1 MKGKKEEEKLRQ
13 KHFDSALPEQEHVPV
28 AQVFA
33 ATTFVSMV
41 FFFISNSVL
50 PSSSFKPHLLQ
61 PCLLRGGLN
70 GEHYSGRIDNIL
82 VIWLDNVA
90 ATEL

>member
-1 MKGKKEEEKLRQ
+1 MKEKKEEKPSQ
-13 KHFDSALPEQEHVPV
+13 KHLTQPCPNKNTYLS

-33 ATTFVSMV
+33 ATTFVSMI

-50 PSSSFKPHLLQ
+50 PSSSFKPHFLQ

-70 GEHYSGRIDNIL
+70 GEQYSGRIDHIL
-82 VIWLDNVA
+82 VIWLDNVVT
-90 ATEL
+90 TEL

>member
-1 MKGKKEEEKLRQ
+1 MQLQTAVRRRSFEKALHFSSCKNLNEEKRKEEEKLRQ

-50 PSSSFKPHLLQ
+50 PS
-61 PCLLRGGLN
+61 
-70 GEHYSGRIDNIL
+70 
-82 VIWLDNVA
+82 
-90 ATEL
+90 